1 LPIGKGYGYAF
12 FVRPNLETFFEE
24 LKLSPIEYV
33 LLALLLASVALN
45 AVLVSHRKLKQKSE
59 LTQDAA
65 MVLND
70 LTRSGQTLVRIS
82 RIDPDDMFLRSPR
95 DLA

>member
-1 LPIGKGYGYAF
+1 M
-12 FVRPNLETFFEE
+12 
-24 LKLSPIEYV
+24 SPIEYV

-45 AVLVSHRKLKQKSE
+45 AVMVSHRKIKQKSE
-59 LTQDAA
+59 MTHDAA

-70 LTRSGQTLVRIS
+70 LTRSGVSLVKVTRIAPEE
-82 RIDPDDMFLRSPR
+82 IFLRSPR